1 MTALESARFSHA
13 ASDDAEPIDAEF
25 GGDLAEDSAARWR
38 ADLEVGLR
46 YAVAVGA
53 LLVLMLP
60 AARGSHAGIG
70 WLPLWLV
77 GMPALAWWALN
88 RFRLPS
94 WPRARDTAETVPV
107 RRRRRGAVQARRR
120 PRPANPARGLP
131 RVA

>member
-1 MTALESARFSHA
+1 MTALESTRC
-13 ASDDAEPIDAEF
+13 SDAPPVDAEF
-25 GGDLAEDSAARWR
+25 GGDIVEDSAARWR
-38 ADLEVGLR
+38 ADLDLGLR

-60 AARGSHAGIG
+60 AARGSHAAIG

-77 GMPALAWWALN
+77 GMPALAWWALH

-94 WPRARDTAETVPV
+94 WRRDEVAADAAPA
-107 RRRRRGAVQARRR
+107 RRRRRGAMQARRR
-120 PRPANPARGLP
+120 VRPALPARPLP